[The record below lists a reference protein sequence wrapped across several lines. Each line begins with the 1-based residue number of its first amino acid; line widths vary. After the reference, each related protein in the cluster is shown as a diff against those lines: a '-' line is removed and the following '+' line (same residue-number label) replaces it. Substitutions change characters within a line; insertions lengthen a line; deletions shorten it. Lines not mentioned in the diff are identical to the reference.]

1 MGKIL
6 RSSKLLKEINN
17 LEQNCSDTEYDES
30 DLVESENEYPSSN
43 SESPSESS
51 DTDSEDE
58 IDVCVEKVKESKFL
72 KVKVIRMLKMSV
84 IDRDTE
90 ISVDGTMWKK
100 LQEGSTPG
108 RLPVHNIFKE
118 MSGPT
123 AYAKRHIMKGNVRTA
138 FSLILCN
145 SVMRHIKTCTEAEA
159 RRILNNHD
167 WTVSL
172 AELNAFIAFY
182 MLVVHTKQKT

>member
-1 MGKIL
+1 MGKIS

-100 LQEGSTPG
+100 TARGLNTRKITSTQHFQ
-108 RLPVHNIFKE
+108 RKCQVQ
-118 MSGPT
+118 
-123 AYAKRHIMKGNVRTA
+123 RHTRND
-138 FSLILCN
+138 IL
-145 SVMRHIKTCTEAEA
+145 
-159 RRILNNHD
+159 
-167 WTVSL
+167 
-172 AELNAFIAFY
+172 
-182 MLVVHTKQKT
+182 

>member
-1 MGKIL
+1 MGKIS

-72 KVKVIRMLKMSV
+72 KVKVIRMLKCLQS
-84 IDRDTE
+84 IKILKYLLTALC
-90 ISVDGTMWKK
+90 GKK

-108 RLPVHNIFKE
+108 RLPVRNIFKE
-118 MSGPT
+118 
-123 AYAKRHIMKGNVRTA
+123 NVRSNGIRETTYYE
-138 FSLILCN
+138 
-145 SVMRHIKTCTEAEA
+145 R
-159 RRILNNHD
+159 
-167 WTVSL
+167 
-172 AELNAFIAFY
+172 
-182 MLVVHTKQKT
+182 